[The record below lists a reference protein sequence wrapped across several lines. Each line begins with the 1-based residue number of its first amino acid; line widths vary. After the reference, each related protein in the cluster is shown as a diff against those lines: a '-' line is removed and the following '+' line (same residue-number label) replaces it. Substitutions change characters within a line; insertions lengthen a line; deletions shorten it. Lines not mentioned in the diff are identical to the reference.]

1 MTEFNFDRIIL
12 FSILAFIVGVIVIPS
27 LYCTILYIKFK
38 INILKTLRKTILQ
51 IGLFAIIFAAIISA
65 IIVLIYISTTPTIMS
80 SSPGNGAEWESFAK
94 PITVNFNVPV
104 DIARLDPHLTPDIKG
119 KWVWQ
124 TYLGIPGITKT
135 GKFYPEETLFPG
147 QRVVLYI
154 IGVGRIN
161 NPENHELALNFDA
174 PRVAEFVDTYPAD
187 QSDTVQRNDLIR
199 VNLSKANDYNAEW
212 LLNFDPAVEYEN
224 FDQFKKELVIKPK
237 NNLDQQK
244 TYKLKIQR
252 RPIRY
257 SLSENKIIEYGEFDY
272 TKDISFTTVKEP
284 NIENF
289 TPQNSGI
296 KEDSVIKVRFVL
308 PMNRESVEEN
318 FISEPKIEGTFSWD
332 DDQNMTL
339 TPSAKFPKE
348 TKYKITFKEGTK
360 SMSQGVFAKDI
371 AYEFE
376 TIGPVKVA
384 VFVPSSNQQRV
395 AEYSSIGVTFD
406 QEVDHASAQS
416 LFTIN
421 PAVGGVYSWDGNT
434 MVFDPSVNL
443 NFNTTYT
450 IKMLAGVKSLYGVDS
465 KQEFASS
472 FTIRPDEVLI
482 GGVPQIYQPY
492 GSFSCN
498 IYSAIMAL
506 SWKGYKASATQL
518 ISEMGNN
525 PNQSGGQWTG
535 DPYVNYVGNSDGS
548 WGYGVYWT
556 ALKKVFNNRGITT
569 EIKTNWNT
577 RELAQAINAGHI
589 VVIWRYNGESSNYNK
604 SWTASDGTF
613 VYAINGQHG
622 SVVTGFK
629 GSMNNPTQFLLN
641 DPWYG
646 KGWYNTSYLDSVWAR
661 MNRSALIV
669 Y

>member
-12 FSILAFIVGVIVIPS
+12 FSILAFILGVVIIPL
-27 LYCTILYIKFK
+27 LYCTILYVKFK

-51 IGLFAIIFAAIISA
+51 IGLFAIIFAGIISV
-65 IIVLIYISTTPTIMS
+65 ITVLIYTSTTPAIMS
-80 SSPGNGAEWESFAK
+80 SSPGNGEEWESFKK
-94 PITVNFNVPV
+94 PITVNFNIPV
-104 DIARLDPHLTPDIKG
+104 DTARIDPHLTPDIKG

-124 TYLGIPGITKT
+124 SYLGIPGITKT
-135 GKFYPEETLFPG
+135 GRFYPDETLFPG

-161 NPENHELALNFDA
+161 NPENHELAINFDA
-174 PRVAEFVDTYPAD
+174 PRVSEVVDSYPAD
-187 QSDTVQRNDLIR
+187 QSTTVQRDDLIR
-199 VNLSKANDYNAEW
+199 INLSKSNDFNSEW
-212 LLNFDPAVEYEN
+212 LVNFDPAFEYET

-257 SLSENKIIEYGEFDY
+257 DLVEGKILEYAEFDY
-272 TKDISFTTVKEP
+272 TKDITFTTVKEP
-284 NIENF
+284 NIEDF
-289 TPQNSGI
+289 SPKNSGVR
-296 KEDSVIKVRFVL
+296 EETVIKVKFAL
-308 PMNRESVEEN
+308 PMDRESVEKN
-318 FISEPKIEGTFSWD
+318 FITEPMIEGAFSWG
-332 DDQNMTL
+332 DDQNMTY
-339 TPSAKFPKE
+339 TPTTKFPKE
-348 TKYKITFKEGTK
+348 TKYKVTFKEGTK
-360 SMSQGVFAKDI
+360 SVDQGVFAKDI
-371 AYEFE
+371 IYEFE
-376 TIGPVKVA
+376 TIGPVKVST
-384 VFVPSSNQQRV
+384 FVPSPNQQRV

-421 PAVGGVYSWDGNT
+421 PGVSGVFSWNGNT
-434 MVFDPSVNL
+434 MIFDPSTNL
-443 NFNTTYT
+443 GFNATYT
-450 IKMLAGVKSLYGVDS
+450 IKILTGVKTVYGVDS
-465 KQEFASS
+465 KQEFSS
-472 FTIRPDEVLI
+472 KFTVRPDEVLI

-506 SWKGYKASATQL
+506 SWKGHKASASQL
-518 ISEMGNN
+518 ISEIGYNSAQTGGHWAGN
-525 PNQSGGQWTG
+525 
-535 DPYVNYVGNSDGS
+535 PYKQYVGNSDGS

-556 ALKKVFNNRGITT
+556 ALQKVFNNRGVTT

-577 RELAQAINAGHI
+577 REMAQAINNGRI
-589 VVIWRYNGESSNYNK
+589 VVIWRYNGESSNFNK

-629 GSMNNPTQFLLN
+629 GSINNPTQFLLN

-646 KGWYNTSYLDSVWAR
+646 KGWYNTGYLDSVWAR

-669 Y
+669 H